1 MSDTTH
7 VKALLES
14 CDEDDRE
21 EDKDTGK
28 PITAEKIMSTI
39 NFIGEKI
46 TEVS

>member
-1 MSDTTH
+1 MSDISH
-7 VKALLES
+7 VEKLLAAT
-14 CDEDDRE
+14 DEDERE
-21 EDKDTGK
+21 KDKDTDE